1 MDLEDKSLF
10 VGRQKGGDSHDYTP
24 IYTVVTAV
32 LSPDMVDKL
41 PPRRREFLQ
50 KLQTDTGVSIN
61 LHKGGGTYEVEG
73 SLAQL
78 QQVHDILSEL
88 VSNQEPPQARLKQTN
103 IPNGLPTEGVRD
115 ASGTRPIVAREVP
128 DKPATNGTPNSKV
141 SPSGKPRG
149 EKVERHRSRNSEDDD
164 GFEIIGEAE
173 QEEARGHHHQPAV
186 RPKVR
191 HQRPMA
197 AQFDNHDS
205 SEKRSGA
212 NEKSVHERHDEDGS
226 DLSSDDEDVMALD
239 QDTFNYL
246 YHAYQDKLQDI
257 RRQYRVKFRSKSNE
271 TDMLKFKVI
280 PKDPTTSLDQLNTA
294 KDAFIALYQSVFPNL
309 VQEVMELAYDPA
321 LAQQVK
327 TAIDKTRKDHP
338 DVYVQV
344 ENNNHRFAFIGEQV
358 QVIEAKSQFRQ
369 LSGVMSG
376 LVRQVGR
383 HHTLGGHIIVPTNL
397 QDEIREEVTRNLG
410 DKVPEGYPYA
420 EEIELQERKTAGAS
434 EPVGNRGVRFKQQ
447 SDRYV
452 FRTKEGITVSMYQG
466 DLTQEKV
473 TAIVNAAN
481 GYLAHAAG
489 IAAAI
494 QEQAGP
500 SLEEECRKYISKHGP
515 LYETQVMHSSAG
527 DLPCHY
533 VIHAVG
539 PKWRDY
545 SNKTECASALRVTFL
560 NCLDYANEKLH
571 ATTIAVPAISTGI
584 FGVPNEVCAKAVYDA
599 VRDFSKS
606 QSQLGSLGE
615 VRLVNAEL
623 DMVHV
628 LRQVFEISMSQE
640 EEEEEECESPSSGSA
655 FIRISK
661 TTEEVLAATSP
672 RAARRGQD
680 VGEVEE
686 EDTEVAQITEMA
698 PEEGEE
704 GEPEVEPLEDIQ
716 MIAGKPKLLHSISDP
731 QGYGASGGRKRKQ
744 DKSDIIFT
752 SITSDRPTTDPDPTL
767 DQESAPPCSDDQIA
781 AAEVPG
787 TDEDDPDKRPV
798 QFTTKPPPEEGAM
811 SEKEKVIKDLLDNFD
826 KLTDTERGLLDQLL
840 TETDPRSGQ
849 SHGVHKPRV
858 RSRSLDRPPKQ
869 PPGSGD
875 KEASRTRSP
884 LRSQK
889 AGNTTS
895 SQHERSTRDR
905 GKPKDN
911 CLLCNTTEQ
920 LRTVPFCKV
929 GHKYCLQCK
938 VKYYSRLRT
947 CPHKDCHEPITPDFR
962 NAPKSASNDTENI
975 QFTSTTQA
983 SADPTKGPSAER
995 IHFPS
1000 DVDHNPPS
1008 QEPTYGT
1015 LYPLHESSVP
1025 SEQPTNTQS
1034 TAGSSSST
1042 KSTSD
1047 GRRRSSD
1054 STLRHDFEPEEQSR
1068 SGYVPES
1075 KIHHRSTH
1083 TADPLSFSPRRR
1095 VSDSGASSTD
1105 PESTSSP
1112 RVRSTY
1118 SFGERASRQHSQS
1131 KKKQR
1136 GLIVKSLAEDIDDV
1150 GLDSGHSQQRRDS
1163 DTHKGRDSEN
1173 CSICMSTFMNP
1184 KTLPSCGH
1192 VFCTPCIDRAMQ
1204 IKPVCPICGEVY
1216 GTTWGS
1222 QPEGT
1227 MEWKVDPHLPLP
1239 GYERHGT
1246 IVVMYDFPDGI
1257 QTSNQPNPGRRY
1269 YGCHRRAYL
1278 PNTAEGQEVCRL
1290 LHKAFQAKLLFTVGQ
1305 SVTTGMDNCVIWNDI
1320 HHKTNT
1326 HGGPTNQGYP
1336 DPDYLRRVKDELAVK
1351 GITTL

>member
-1 MDLEDKSLF
+1 MDMEDKSLF
-10 VGRQKGGDSHDYTP
+10 VGRQKGGDSHDCTP

-41 PPRRREFLQ
+41 PTRRREFLQ

-88 VSNQEPPQARLKQTN
+88 VGNQGSPRARLKKTT
-103 IPNGLPTEGVRD
+103 IPNGLPSEEVHD
-115 ASGTRPIVAREVP
+115 ASGTKPIVDKEVS
-128 DKPATNGTPNSKV
+128 DKPVTNGTPKSKV

-149 EKVERHRSRNSEDDD
+149 EIVEKRKSRNSEDDD

-173 QEEARGHHHQPAV
+173 QEEAASHHHQPAV

-205 SEKRSGA
+205 VEKASGA
-212 NEKSVHERHDEDGS
+212 NTKSVRERHEEEGS

-280 PKDPTTSLDQLNTA
+280 PKDPSTTLDQLTTA
-294 KDAFIALYQSVFPNL
+294 KDSFIALYQSVFPNL

-397 QDEIREEVTRNLG
+397 EDEIREDLTRNLG
-410 DKVPEGYPYA
+410 SSVPEGYPYA
-420 EEIELQERKTAGAS
+420 EEIELRERKTSGAS
-434 EPVGNRGVRFKQQ
+434 EPVGSRGVRFKQQ

-466 DLTQEKV
+466 DLTQENV

-515 LYETQVMHSSAG
+515 LYETQVMHTSAG
-527 DLPCHY
+527 NLPCHY

-571 ATTIAVPAISTGI
+571 ATTVALPAISTGI
-584 FGVPNEVCAKAVYDA
+584 FGVPNDVCAKAVYDA

-628 LRQVFEISMSQE
+628 LRQMFEVSMSQE
-640 EEEEEECESPSSGSA
+640 EEEEEGCQSPSSGSA

-672 RAARRGQD
+672 RAARRREEA
-680 VGEVEE
+680 GEVEE

-704 GEPEVEPLEDIQ
+704 EPEVEPLEDIH
-716 MIAGKPKLLHSISDP
+716 IVAGKPKLLHSISDP
-731 QGYGASGGRKRKQ
+731 HGASGERRRKQ
-744 DKSDIIFT
+744 DKSDVSFT
-752 SITSDRPTTDPDPTL
+752 SITPDRPTRDPNPTL
-767 DQESAPPCSDDQIA
+767 DQESAPPSSDDQTA

-787 TDEDDPDKRPV
+787 TDEDDPDDKRPV
-798 QFTTKPPPEEGAM
+798 QFTTKPPPEEGVM

-858 RSRSLDRPPKQ
+858 RSRSLDRSPKQ
-869 PPGSGD
+869 PPGSVER
-875 KEASRTRSP
+875 EASRTRSP

-889 AGNTTS
+889 A
-895 SQHERSTRDR
+895 RST
-905 GKPKDN
+905 KPKDN

-947 CPHKDCHEPITPDFR
+947 CPHKDCHEPVTPDFR
-962 NAPKSASNDTENI
+962 SASKSASNDTENK
-975 QFTSTTQA
+975 QFTSATQA
-983 SADPTKGPSAER
+983 SADPSKGQSAAR

-1000 DVDHNPPS
+1000 DVDNDPSS

-1015 LYPLHESSVP
+1015 LYPSHESSYP

-1034 TAGSSSST
+1034 TAGSRSSL
-1042 KSTSD
+1042 KNTSNVD

-1054 STLRHDFEPEEQSR
+1054 STLNRGVEPESQSR
-1068 SGYVPES
+1068 SGYVPETRV
-1075 KIHHRSTH
+1075 HHGSSH
-1083 TADPLSFSPRRR
+1083 TADPSSFSPRRR
-1095 VSDSGASSTD
+1095 VSDSGASSTY
-1105 PESTSSP
+1105 PEPTSSQ
-1112 RVRSTY
+1112 RIRTTY
-1118 SFGERASRQHSQS
+1118 SLGEKASQQHSQS
-1131 KKKQR
+1131 KRKQR

-1150 GLDSGHSQQRRDS
+1150 GLDSGHPRQGWDS

-1173 CSICMSTFMNP
+1173 CSICRSTFMNP

-1216 GTTWGS
+1216 GQTWGS

-1239 GYERHGT
+1239 GYERQGT

-1257 QTSNQPNPGRRY
+1257 QTSDHPNPGRRY

-1305 SVTTGMDNCVIWNDI
+1305 SVTTGMDNCVIWNDV

-1326 HGGPTNQGYP
+1326 HGGPTNHGYP
-1336 DPDYLRRVKDELAVK
+1336 DPDYLRRVKEELAVK

>member
-10 VGRQKGGDSHDYTP
+10 VGRQMSGDSQDYTP

-32 LSPDMVDKL
+32 LSPDLVDKL
-41 PPRRREFLQ
+41 PTRRREFLQ

-61 LHKGGGTYEVEG
+61 LHRGGGTYEVEG

-88 VSNQEPPQARLKQTN
+88 VGNRESPQARLKQTN
-103 IPNGLPTEGVRD
+103 IPNGLPTEGVHD
-115 ASGTRPIVAREVP
+115 ASGTKPIVAKEVP
-128 DKPATNGTPNSKV
+128 DEPVTNGTPKSKV

-149 EKVERHRSRNSEDDD
+149 EKAAERQRSRNSEDDE
-164 GFEIIGEAE
+164 GFEIIDEAE
-173 QEEARGHHHQPAV
+173 QEEARGHQPAV

-205 SEKRSGA
+205 VEKNSGSGA
-212 NEKSVHERHDEDGS
+212 RRVRERHDEDGS

-246 YHAYQDKLQDI
+246 YHAYQDRLQDI
-257 RRQYRVKFRSKSNE
+257 HRQYRVKFRSKSNE

-280 PKDPTTSLDQLNTA
+280 PKDPTTTVDQLTTA

-383 HHTLGGHIIVPTNL
+383 HHTLGGHIIVPSNL
-397 QDEIREEVTRNLG
+397 QDEIREQVTRDMG
-410 DKVPEGYPYA
+410 EKIPEEYPYG
-420 EEIELQERKTAGAS
+420 EEIELQERKTSEAS
-434 EPVGNRGVRFKQQ
+434 EPGGSRGVRFKQQ

-515 LYETQVMHSSAG
+515 LYETQVMHTSAG
-527 DLPCHY
+527 NLPCHY

-571 ATTIAVPAISTGI
+571 ATTIALPAISTGI
-584 FGVPNEVCAKAVYDA
+584 FGVPNDVCAKAVYDA

-615 VRLVNAEL
+615 VRLVNAEME
-623 DMVHV
+623 MVHV
-628 LRQVFEISMSQE
+628 LRQMFEISMSQE
-640 EEEEEECESPSSGSA
+640 EEEEEGCESPSSGSA

-661 TTEEVLAATSP
+661 TTEEVLLSP
-672 RAARRGQD
+672 RAARRREEER
-680 VGEVEE
+680 EVEE

-698 PEEGEE
+698 PEEGEDN
-704 GEPEVEPLEDIQ
+704 EPEVEPPEDVQI
-716 MIAGKPKLLHSISDP
+716 ITGKPKLLHSISDP
-731 QGYGASGGRKRKQ
+731 HGASGGRRKQ
-744 DKSDIIFT
+744 DKSDVIFT
-752 SITSDRPTTDPDPTL
+752 SNKPTDPDPSL
-767 DQESAPPCSDDQIA
+767 DQEAAHPSSDDQIA
-781 AAEVPG
+781 AAAAAEAAGP
-787 TDEDDPDKRPV
+787 DEDDPDKRPV

-869 PPGSGD
+869 PPE

-889 AGNTTS
+889 AGSTAS
-895 SQHERSTRDR
+895 SQSERSTRDR

-947 CPHKDCHEPITPDFR
+947 CPHKDCHEPVTPDFR
-962 NAPKSASNDTENI
+962 NASNDTENK

-983 SADPTKGPSAER
+983 SADPSKGPSAAR

-1000 DVDHNPPS
+1000 DVEHNPPS
-1008 QEPTYGT
+1008 QEPTYST
-1015 LYPLHESSVP
+1015 LYPLHESSLP
-1025 SEQPTNTQS
+1025 SEEPTNKQS
-1034 TAGSSSST
+1034 TTSSST
-1042 KSTSD
+1042 TTKSTLNTE

-1054 STLRHDFEPEEQSR
+1054 STLHRSFEPENQPHS
-1068 SGYVPES
+1068 SHVPES
-1075 KIHHRSTH
+1075 KVHHGSSYS
-1083 TADPLSFSPRRR
+1083 ADPSSFSPRRR

-1105 PESTSSP
+1105 QEPASSP
-1112 RVRSTY
+1112 RVRPGY

-1150 GLDSGHSQQRRDS
+1150 GLDSGHPQQRRRNS

-1173 CSICMSTFMNP
+1173 CSICRSTFMNP
-1184 KTLPSCGH
+1184 KTLPNCGH

-1216 GTTWGS
+1216 GTMWGA

-1257 QTSNQPNPGRRY
+1257 QTSNHPNPGRRY

-1278 PNTAEGQEVCRL
+1278 PNTAEGMEVCRL
-1290 LHKAFQAKLLFTVGQ
+1290 LHKAFQTKLLFTVGQ

-1326 HGGPTNQGYP
+1326 HGGPTNHGYP
-1336 DPDYLRRVKDELAVK
+1336 DPDYLRRVKEELAVK